1 MKQHKL
7 TPYALLLIT
16 AGMSVTSYAL
26 AEEQLETI
34 NVSTELDSSTK
45 NSHWDS
51 FAIFWNLI
59 KIFLK

>member
-16 AGMSVTSYAL
+16 AGMSITSYAL

-34 NVSTELDSSTK
+34 NVSMK
-45 NSHWDS
+45 
-51 FAIFWNLI
+51 
-59 KIFLK
+59 

>member
-16 AGMSVTSYAL
+16 ASMSVTSYAL

-45 NSHWDS
+45 ANHS
-51 FAIFWNLI
+51 
-59 KIFLK
+59 

>member
-26 AEEQLETI
+26 VKEQL
-34 NVSTELDSSTK
+34 S
-45 NSHWDS
+45 
-51 FAIFWNLI
+51 
-59 KIFLK
+59 